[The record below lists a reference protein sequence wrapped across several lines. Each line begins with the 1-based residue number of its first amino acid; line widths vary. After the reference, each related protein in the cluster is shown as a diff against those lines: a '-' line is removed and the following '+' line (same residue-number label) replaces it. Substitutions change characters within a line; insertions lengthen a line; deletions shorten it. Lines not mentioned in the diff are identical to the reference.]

1 MIESETDRVYL
12 NTGTPIELEDRVL
25 RPRSCVTKENLRTT
39 AVWNR
44 WVQKARSF
52 SDFAD
57 DESMEMLC
65 IEPRNASDFAVDL
78 APGQQHKMKAV
89 VGVAGF

>member
-1 MIESETDRVYL
+1 
-12 NTGTPIELEDRVL
+12 
-25 RPRSCVTKENLRTT
+25 
-39 AVWNR
+39 
-44 WVQKARSF
+44 VQKARSL

-65 IEPRNASDFAVDL
+65 IEPRNASDYAVDL

-89 VGVAGF
+89 VSQCASSGGPENSRNAQSKRRIPCAQLSANH